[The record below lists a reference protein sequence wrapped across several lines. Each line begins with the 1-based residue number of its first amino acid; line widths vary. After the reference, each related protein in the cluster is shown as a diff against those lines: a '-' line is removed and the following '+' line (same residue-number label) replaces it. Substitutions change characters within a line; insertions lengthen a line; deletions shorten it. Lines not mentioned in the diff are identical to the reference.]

1 MFPNVATITQLH
13 DSTCLH
19 TNGSVFA
26 VVAVVA
32 VDTLAAI
39 GTHHVSA
46 VIYRHRAVIALPA

>member
-32 VDTLAAI
+32 VDTLATI
-39 GTHHVSA
+39 WTHHALTVVNPHPA
-46 VIYRHRAVIALPA
+46 VTTLPA